1 VQKLKRGNDKAL
13 QVFYKKNASKYKYLI
28 YRYVEDEAIAEDL
41 LHDGFIRV
49 IRKISQFKNSGS
61 FEGWVRRILINLA
74 LEHLRKNKK
83 IRFSDTTEID
93 DVKNDCTYENMAFAN
108 EIDLDDLSENKVSME
123 VVYAANFTDEDLE
136 EALGLL
142 PDHYKVVFNLYVID
156 GFKHREIS
164 EMLGI
169 NEKTSKSRLSKARK
183 ITQTYLYKKAISKIR
198 KEQHEPY

>member
-1 VQKLKRGNDKAL
+1 MQKLKRGNDKAL